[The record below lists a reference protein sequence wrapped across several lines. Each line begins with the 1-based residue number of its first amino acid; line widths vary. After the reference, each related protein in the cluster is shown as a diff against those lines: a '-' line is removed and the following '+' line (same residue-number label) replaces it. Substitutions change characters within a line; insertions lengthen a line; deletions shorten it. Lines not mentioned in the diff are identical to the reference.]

1 MRITLTRDLG
11 PHRKGSS
18 HDVTPAV
25 AARLIRKG
33 NAKQP
38 TRQGTSDGDTE
49 STPES

>member
-1 MRITLTRDLG
+1 MRVTLTRDLG

-33 NAKQP
+33 AAKEP
-38 TRQGTSDGDTE
+38 KQGSTGGDAE
-49 STPES
+49 STSES